1 MNLERRIWILIGKK
15 LAGEATDSE
24 QAELRDLANMNAD
37 VRFYMEVMTDWWHIA
52 KHKGQ
57 KEATLIFNKQLDQM
71 IDKRLRQGST
81 SIPNTPGHARSVKK
95 DMKESRIK
103 IFLGKLIHAIIKVIQ

>member
-24 QAELRDLANMNAD
+24 QTELRELANRNAD
-37 VRFYMEVMTDWWHIA
+37 VRFYMEVMAGWWHIA
-52 KHKGQ
+52 KYKGQ
-57 KEATLIFNKQLDQM
+57 KEATLIFNKQLDQI

-81 SIPNTPGHARSVKK
+81 SVPPTLGHAWSVKK
-95 DMKESRIK
+95 DMKKSRIK
-103 IFLGKLIHAIIKVIQ
+103 IFLGKLIRAIIKVIQ